1 MTVLNRIAFF
11 QHRRDEIPNVLLGRE
26 LAETEDRAGLD
37 EIAAHLRDPNAN
49 VASDCLKVLYE
60 AGYLRPDLVA
70 PYVEDFLALLTQRN
84 NRLVWGAMIALGL
97 IAPLQAERL
106 FAERQKIIEIMAN
119 GSVITVDN
127 GIQVLA
133 GIASTAEEYNGEI
146 FPILLQHL
154 RTCREKEIAQH
165 GERISAA
172 VNDANR
178 AAFVE
183 VLTARLP
190 ALTESQAARVR
201 KLIRK
206 V

>member
-1 MTVLNRIAFF
+1 MSVLNRIASF

-26 LAETEDRAGLD
+26 LAETENRAGLD
-37 EIAAHLRDPNAN
+37 EIAAHLRDPDAN

-60 AGYLRPDLVA
+60 AGYLRPDLIA

-84 NRLVWGAMIALGL
+84 NRLVWGAMIALGV

-106 FAERQKIIEIMAN
+106 FVERQKIIETMAN

-127 GIQVLA
+127 GIRVLA
-133 GIASTAEEYNGEI
+133 GIASAAEEYNREL
-146 FPILLQHL
+146 FPFLLQHL

-165 GERISAA
+165 AERISLA
-172 VNDANR
+172 VNEANR

-183 VLTARLP
+183 VLSARLP
-190 ALTESQAARVR
+190 GLTASQAARVR
-201 KLIRK
+201 KLIRG